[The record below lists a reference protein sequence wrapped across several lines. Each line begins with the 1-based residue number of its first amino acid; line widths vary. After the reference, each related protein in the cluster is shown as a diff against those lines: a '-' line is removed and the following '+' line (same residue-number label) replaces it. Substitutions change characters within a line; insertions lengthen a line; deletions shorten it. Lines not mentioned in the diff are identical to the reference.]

1 MSLKQYLFLLL
12 IGAITSWS
20 AFILVL
26 FFLNPETTN
35 ALGFA
40 FFYSSLFF
48 ALTISFALAGYLIRS
63 LFKKVDS
70 VSWKV
75 NIAFRQGIFFAIV
88 VCGSLLMLAN
98 KLFSWLNLLFL
109 VLIMTML
116 EFFLINKKNN
126 I

>member
-26 FFLNPETTN
+26 FFINPETTS
-35 ALGFA
+35 AWGFA

>member
-1 MSLKQYLFLLL
+1 MSLKQYLILMI
-12 IGAITSWS
+12 IGAATSWS

-26 FFLNPETTN
+26 FLVNPETTN
-35 ALGFA
+35 PGGFV
-40 FFYSSLFF
+40 FFYLSLFF
-48 ALTISFALAGYLIRS
+48 ALTISFALTGYFVRAV
-63 LFKKVDS
+63 FKKVSS
-70 VSWKV
+70 VSWQV

-88 VCGSLLMLAN
+88 VCGALFMLAN

-109 VLIMTML
+109 VLIMTLL